1 MRLTF
6 IQHIPYAGPG
16 LIREFAEAKGW
27 VCDGTLT
34 PEDPRSLELANV
46 PGDAV
51 VFLGS
56 THGVYDTHVPWI
68 ARERRLM
75 RGLVASSRPVLGVCF
90 GAQMLGT
97 ALGGRVMPMPQPYQ
111 GWCENEDAV
120 DDLWRGPWLRWHGDR
135 IFLPGSVEVFARND
149 ETVQAFRQGCA
160 VGVQFHP
167 EVDGTVLTDWIAS
180 GSTGNLISA
189 RRYADDHAKEIR
201 DRAFA
206 LLDRIFAMLK

>member
-1 MRLTF
+1 
-6 IQHIPYAGPG
+6 
-16 LIREFAEAKGW
+16 
-27 VCDGTLT
+27 
-34 PEDPRSLELANV
+34 
-46 PGDAV
+46 
-51 VFLGS
+51 
-56 THGVYDTHVPWI
+56 
-68 ARERRLM
+68 
-75 RGLVASSRPVLGVCF
+75 
-90 GAQMLGT
+90 
-97 ALGGRVMPMPQPYQ
+97 MPMPQPYQ

-120 DDLWRGPWLRWHGDR
+120 DDLWRGPWLRRHGDR

-167 EVDGTVLTDWIAS
+167 EVDGTVLTDWIAG

-189 RRYADDHAKEIR
+189 RRYADNHAKEIR